1 MYQILFTFLLVGVEM
16 VFVLISLNVVTP
28 GITKNQVNDTQNI
41 NDFPI
46 LAPQC
51 TTPHAALLAI
61 QMLFLSSLMIV
72 NNGLAI
78 LTI

>member
-1 MYQILFTFLLVGVEM
+1 MYHIRFTFLLVGVEM
-16 VFVLISLNVVTP
+16 VFVLISLNFVTP
-28 GITKNQVNDTQNI
+28 GVTKNQVNDTQNI
-41 NDFPI
+41 NDFPK
-46 LAPQC
+46 LALQC
-51 TTPHAALLAI
+51 TTPHAALLGI